1 VKTVKAGKIRE
12 QAAAELDKRAGEIRE
27 ELFKLRFQHATGQLE
42 NPVRLR
48 TLRRELARV
57 LTVRQEAGSRSAK
70 PAERQGRVVEEQAR
84 RLTSGAGEDAGR
96 PGRRHA
102 DGQDPRS

>member
-12 QAAAELDKRAGEIRE
+12 LAATEFDKRAGEIRE

-42 NPVRLR
+42 NPVRMR

-57 LTVRQEAGSRSAK
+57 LTVQ
-70 PAERQGRVVEEQAR
+70 QEQAVAAAK
-84 RLTSGAGEDAGR
+84 LAGKAG
-96 PGRRHA
+96 
-102 DGQDPRS
+102 

>member
-1 VKTVKAGKIRE
+1 MKTVKAGKIRE
-12 QAAAELDKRAGEIRE
+12 MAGAELEKRVGEIRE

-57 LTVRQEAGSRSAK
+57 LTVRREQAGVAAK
-70 PAERQGRVVEEQAR
+70 PAGK
-84 RLTSGAGEDAGR
+84 AG
-96 PGRRHA
+96 
-102 DGQDPRS
+102 

>member
-57 LTVRQEAGSRSAK
+57 LTVRQEQALASAK
-70 PAERQGRVVEEQAR
+70 PAGK
-84 RLTSGAGEDAGR
+84 AG
-96 PGRRHA
+96 
-102 DGQDPRS
+102 

>member
-42 NPVRLR
+42 NPVRMR

-57 LTVRQEAGSRSAK
+57 LTVRQEQAVAAAK
-70 PAERQGRVVEEQAR
+70 PAGK
-84 RLTSGAGEDAGR
+84 AG
-96 PGRRHA
+96 
-102 DGQDPRS
+102 

>member
-12 QAAAELDKRAGEIRE
+12 MAAGELDKRAGEIRE

-42 NPVRLR
+42 NPVRMR

-57 LTVRQEAGSRSAK
+57 ITVQQEQTRAAAK
-70 PAERQGRVVEEQAR
+70 PAGK
-84 RLTSGAGEDAGR
+84 AG
-96 PGRRHA
+96 
-102 DGQDPRS
+102 

>member
-12 QAAAELDKRAGEIRE
+12 MAAGELEKRAAEIRE

-42 NPVRLR
+42 NPVRMR

-57 LTVRQEAGSRSAK
+57 LTVQQQAVAAAK
-70 PAERQGRVVEEQAR
+70 PAGKV
-84 RLTSGAGEDAGR
+84 G
-96 PGRRHA
+96 
-102 DGQDPRS
+102 

>member
-1 VKTVKAGKIRE
+1 MKTVKAGKIRE

-42 NPVRLR
+42 NPVRMR

-57 LTVRQEAGSRSAK
+57 LTVRQERALAAAK
-70 PAERQGRVVEEQAR
+70 PAGK
-84 RLTSGAGEDAGR
+84 AG
-96 PGRRHA
+96 
-102 DGQDPRS
+102 